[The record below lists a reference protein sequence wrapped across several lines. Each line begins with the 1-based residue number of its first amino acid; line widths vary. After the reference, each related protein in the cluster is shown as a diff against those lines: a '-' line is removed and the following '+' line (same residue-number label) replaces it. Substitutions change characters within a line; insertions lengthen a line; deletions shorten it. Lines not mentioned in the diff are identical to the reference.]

1 MCHEI
6 SGFDGVEI
14 GGGKGLNMIKKFVAE
29 TFFNPPGCADETAS
43 PKIPKHTDQNGN
55 PHDVKCIG

>member
-1 MCHEI
+1 
-6 SGFDGVEI
+6 
-14 GGGKGLNMIKKFVAE
+14 MIKKFVAE
-29 TFFNPPGCADETAS
+29 AFFNPPGCADETTS